1 MKEKDSSPKIPQR
14 NKLKDQLT
22 IKEFPWTDKQK
33 EFISLVLN
41 KETKLVFLKGPAGTS
56 KTLISV
62 YCGLKLLNEKRVS
75 DLLYVRTVVESAS
88 KGLGFL
94 PGESGDKFKPFLL
107 PLEDKLDELLPRNEI
122 KCLLNDERIQGIP
135 VNYLRGANWNAKF
148 ICADESQNF
157 TFKELTTLITR
168 LGQFSKLIV
177 SADIYQ
183 ADINGN
189 SGFQKMFEVFNDEES
204 RKNGIFCFEFTKDDI
219 VRSGLCKYIIEKL
232 ENIPKL

>member
-107 PLEDKLDELLPRNEI
+107 PLEDKLDE
-122 KCLLNDERIQGIP
+122 
-135 VNYLRGANWNAKF
+135 
-148 ICADESQNF
+148 SQNF